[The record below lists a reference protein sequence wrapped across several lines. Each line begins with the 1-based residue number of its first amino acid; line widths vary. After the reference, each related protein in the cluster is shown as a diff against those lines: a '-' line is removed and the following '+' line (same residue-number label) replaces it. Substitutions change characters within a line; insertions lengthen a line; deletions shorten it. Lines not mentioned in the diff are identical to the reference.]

1 MDALSEALRSVRMTG
16 AIFLDAEFTAP
27 WSFAAPASERSA
39 PVLAPGTDRLISYHL
54 VTEGRATV
62 RMPGEPDLVVEEGEI
77 VIIPHGQAHEFCNGT
92 PKQALDGVRAL
103 RKHEAGQLSS
113 LRWGEGGAVTK
124 FVCGFMGCERQAERL
139 FLAGLPTMLK
149 VNIRGDATGTWLE
162 NSIRHLVSER
172 QRDPPGRSILLT
184 KMAEAL
190 FIETMRQFIR
200 TLPPDAA
207 GWLAGAR
214 DPIAGATLALLHR
227 RPSDAWTID
236 RLAHE
241 IGTSRSVLSER
252 FSRFLGESPIQ
263 YLTRWRML
271 TAMRLLETTNDSV
284 MHISLAVGY
293 ESEAAFGRAFKREFG
308 SPPAT
313 YRRSTHKDGSTSA
326 ER

>member
-16 AIFLDAEFTAP
+16 AIFFDAEFTAP
-27 WSFAAPASERSA
+27 WSFAAPPTERCA
-39 PVLAPGTDRLISYHL
+39 PVLAPGTERLVSYHL
-54 VTEGRATV
+54 VSEGRATV
-62 RMPGEPDLVVEEGEI
+62 RMPGEPDLAVEEGEI
-77 VIIPHGQAHEFCNGT
+77 VMIPHGQAHEFCNGT
-92 PKQALDGVRAL
+92 PKQVLEGARAL
-103 RKHEAGQLSS
+103 RLHATGQLSS
-113 LRWGEGGAVTK
+113 LRWGEGGPVTR

-139 FLAGLPTMLK
+139 FLAGLPTTLK
-149 VNIRGDATGTWLE
+149 VNIRGHATGAWLE

-172 QRDPPGRSILLT
+172 QPALPGRSILLT

-190 FIETMRQFIR
+190 FIETMRQYIQ

-236 RLAHE
+236 RLAHQ
-241 IGTSRSVLSER
+241 IGASRSVLSER
-252 FSRFLGESPIQ
+252 FSRFLGESPIH

-271 TAMRLLETTNDSV
+271 MAMRLLETTNDSV

-313 YRRSTHKDGSTSA
+313 YRRSRTQGVC
-326 ER
+326 